1 MIADLEVA
9 EVDATSS
16 WMPVMVALFE
26 SYRGHYGQPTN
37 LVESRNWL
45 HLQLASRGLRGYLAR
60 RDGEPA
66 GMALVA
72 STAASLRLGHSWQ
85 LRDLYVA
92 ERHRRQ
98 GVGHAL
104 VAHVRDAA
112 VADGALRLSLTTEA
126 DNVSS
131 LALYRDLGFKPV
143 SGYTS
148 LSLQTEISSRS

>member
-1 MIADLEVA
+1 VIADLEIA

-26 SYRGHYGQPTN
+26 SYRGHYGQPMN
-37 LVESRNWL
+37 LVDSRDWL
-45 HLQLASRGLRGYLAR
+45 NSQLASGGLRGYLAR

-92 ERHRRQ
+92 ERHRRH

-104 VAHVRDAA
+104 VAHIRDAA

-126 DNVSS
+126 DNARA

-143 SGYTS
+143 SGYMS
-148 LSLQTEISSRS
+148 LSLQTEISG